1 MFPDNFQCSFK
12 SRKEGLTAFFPFYGR
27 SNRFFD
33 SALPVFSFQ
42 TSRKKM
48 QKRNIDDDEI
58 ILVEDETDR
67 FFLTQDHN
75 GRKSIIKG
83 GWVAD
88 SDTQYMLIKQ
98 YFLQQ
103 NGKSRDMQL
112 VISYNF
118 YDKNSEINIKFY
130 FRSVEKN

>member
-1 MFPDNFQCSFK
+1 
-12 SRKEGLTAFFPFYGR
+12 
-27 SNRFFD
+27 
-33 SALPVFSFQ
+33 
-42 TSRKKM
+42 M

>member
-1 MFPDNFQCSFK
+1 
-12 SRKEGLTAFFPFYGR
+12 
-27 SNRFFD
+27 
-33 SALPVFSFQ
+33 
-42 TSRKKM
+42 M

-98 YFLQQ
+98 YFLQR
-103 NGKSRDMQL
+103 NGKSH
-112 VISYNF
+112 
-118 YDKNSEINIKFY
+118 DK
-130 FRSVEKN
+130 